1 MLDADDLRF
10 FAAVAASDTL
20 AAAARALDVSAP
32 AVTQRLRALETRLG
46 VQLVERGGRHLVL
59 TGEGE
64 LLAERGR
71 DITGAL
77 GELTEALAARRG
89 AVAGELQVL
98 APFGFGRRHVAPL
111 VAAFQAAYPEVRI
124 TLRLTDRIGRA
135 AADTEAWDVAIHVG
149 ALDEAAA
156 GLGVRH
162 LAPNERFLCAAPE
175 YLARRGVP
183 RSPGDLHRHACIAL
197 RENDEDVTLWRFRRG
212 AAEERVRI
220 RPMLASNDGEVAKL
234 WALAG
239 HGLIIR
245 SEWDVA
251 DDLRDGRLLRLLPD
265 YTLPP
270 APVVA
275 LVGTRREARAGRTRR
290 FLDHLVDGFSQP
302 SWRRPLHT

>member
-10 FAAVAASDTL
+10 FAAVAVADSL
-20 AAAARALDVSAP
+20 AAAARRLDVSAP

-59 TGEGE
+59 TSEGE

-71 DITGAL
+71 EITGAL
-77 GELTEALAARRG
+77 GELAEALAARRC

-111 VAAFQAAYPEVRI
+111 VAQFQAAHPEVRI
-124 TLRLTDRIGRA
+124 TLRLSDRIGRA
-135 AADTEAWDVAIHVG
+135 AAETEAWDVAIHVG
-149 ALDEAAA
+149 ALGEAAA
-156 GLGVRH
+156 GLTLRH
-162 LAPNERFLCAAPE
+162 LAPNERFLCAAPA
-175 YLARRGVP
+175 YLAQRGVP
-183 RSPGDLHRHACIAL
+183 LCPDDLRGHACIAL
-197 RENDEDVTLWRFRRG
+197 RENDEDVTLWRFRG
-212 AAEERVRI
+212 QAAEERVRI
-220 RPMLASNDGEVAKL
+220 QPALASNDGEVVKL

-251 DDLRDGRLLRLLPD
+251 EELRSGRLVRLLAD
-265 YTLPP
+265 YALPP

-275 LVGTRREARAGRTRR
+275 LTGTRREARAGRTRR
-290 FLDHLVDGFSQP
+290 FLEHLSDWFSRP
-302 SWRRPLHT
+302 SWRNL